1 MDASQLNDL
10 LLFPGPD
17 PLLLVDD
24 NGDHLLGVQVERF
37 SLSCVFTST
46 ERLNMAPRV
55 MKSHE
60 EVGVNTDVILSQPN
74 STSTGVGA
82 GLNHG

>member
-1 MDASQLNDL
+1 MKTFKLHLEINVNDL
-10 LLFPGPD
+10 SLSPGPD

-24 NGDHLLGVQVERF
+24 DGDHLLGVQVERF

-55 MKSHE
+55 MKSDE
-60 EVGVNTDVILSQPN
+60 EVGVNTGIIFIL
-74 STSTGVGA
+74 
-82 GLNHG
+82 LCEMK

>member
-1 MDASQLNDL
+1 MDVSQLGDL

-55 MKSHE
+55 IKSDE
-60 EVGVNTDVILSQPN
+60 EVGVNTDVIFILLYETQ
-74 STSTGVGA
+74 
-82 GLNHG
+82 